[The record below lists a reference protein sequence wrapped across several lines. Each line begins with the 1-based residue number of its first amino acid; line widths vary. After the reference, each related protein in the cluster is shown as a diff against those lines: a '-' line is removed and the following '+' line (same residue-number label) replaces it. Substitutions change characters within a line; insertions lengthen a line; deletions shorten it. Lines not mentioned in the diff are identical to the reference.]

1 MFSVYLGPNGE
12 GPHKLRSEE
21 LGSESAQ
28 SPPWLLLPVELAGR
42 RTASLR
48 HCTCARQGAK
58 PRSLRPRALRRNQ
71 ERRARQLRRRSCK
84 GPMWRPDCVPEQA
97 DGRVAQELEEG
108 GEERLLLVSGR
119 VGARLLL

>member
-1 MFSVYLGPNGE
+1 MLFVYLGSNGE
-12 GPHKLRSEE
+12 GPHKLRREE
-21 LGSESAQ
+21 PDSESAQ
-28 SPPWLLLPVELAGR
+28 SPPWLLLPIELAGR
-42 RTASLR
+42 CTASLR

-71 ERRARQLRRRSCK
+71 ERRARPLRRRSCQ

-97 DGRVAQELEEG
+97 DGRVAEELEEG
-108 GEERLLLVSGR
+108 GEERLLLSGR